1 MRISDWSSDVC
12 SSDLTGKTRNLPPS
26 ERPPQPPTTSD
37 LSHEMRT
44 AIGMRTLE
52 SSPPWKLAADA
63 DTGPPAL
70 LTRSGQDQGLNTKPD
85 VQPALLPNAGY
96 SRHHPVSAHLSPER
110 GSEAR
115 RVGKE

>member
-37 LSHEMRT
+37 LSHEMRK

-52 SSPPWKLAADA
+52 SSPPWKLAVDA
-63 DTGPPAL
+63 DTGRTAL
-70 LTRSGQDQGLNTKPD
+70 LTRSGEEKGLMRKPAG
-85 VQPALLPNAGY
+85 QPAMQIGRESRRESAGKD
-96 SRHHPVSAHLSPER
+96 
-110 GSEAR
+110 GWN
-115 RVGKE
+115 